1 MMTKYITAAVVV
13 EGLLDENRSLLVQG
27 HKLFLL
33 MEHLSACDHETVIL
47 ERETSHLESEIQK
60 LRLQI
65 QQRDVEIYRLRG
77 VVRGGGRSC

>member
-1 MMTKYITAAVVV
+1 MTKYITATVVV
-13 EGLLDENRSLLVQG
+13 ERLVDENRSLFVQG
-27 HKLFLL
+27 HRLSLL
-33 MEHLSACDHETVIL
+33 MEHLSACDCETVIL
-47 ERETSHLESEIQK
+47 ERETRYLESEIQK